1 MNLGIRR
8 STFPNLDHFSAPTA
22 ARVGRFPKRR
32 GALMTDSLFDASPV
46 AQCLLD
52 RAMRFAAVNTAMS
65 AILEAPAQKF
75 LGRPASSVMKGAGD
89 VIRAAFDL
97 AQVGRTI
104 PQRTIPWRDRHYT
117 LSFNPVRD
125 FTGRV
130 DGLLVAAVDVTR
142 QWRIE
147 RKLRESRRKLL
158 TNSQHDHLT
167 GLLNR
172 RGLETKLNRELRRA
186 RRERGSVALLLVDV
200 DAFKSFNDTFGHGA
214 GDRCLE
220 VVAAQLRACLRRPM
234 DAACRYGGEEFAVI
248 LPGIDA
254 AGAAVMAESCRKAV
268 EDLKIAQPTSA
279 YGQVTISIGVA
290 AVSPAQDRASTA
302 LVSSALLDAA
312 DGALYR
318 AKAAGR
324 NLYEMA

>member
-1 MNLGIRR
+1 MHTGIRR
-8 STFPNLDHFSAPTA
+8 STFPRTDYLTVPNV
-22 ARVGRFPKRR
+22 ARMGRFPKRR
-32 GALMTDSLFDASPV
+32 GTLMNDGLFDASPI

-52 RAMRFAAVNTAMS
+52 RAMRFAAINAAM
-65 AILEAPAQKF
+65 AAVLDGPAQKF
-75 LGRPASSVMKGAGD
+75 LGRSASSVIKGAGD
-89 VIRAAFDL
+89 VIRIAFDL
-97 AQVGRTI
+97 AQAGRPI
-104 PQRTIPWRDRHYT
+104 PQRRIQWGDRHYS

-125 FTGRV
+125 ATGRV
-130 DGLLVAAVDVTR
+130 EGLLVAAADVTR
-142 QWRIE
+142 EWRIE

-158 TNSQHDHLT
+158 TNSHHDHLT

-200 DAFKSFNDTFGHGA
+200 DTFKSFNDTFGHGA

-220 VVAAQLRACLRRPM
+220 VVATQLRACLRRPM
-234 DAACRYGGEEFAVI
+234 DAACRYGGEEFALI
-248 LPGIDA
+248 LPGVDA
-254 AGAAVMAESCRKAV
+254 TGAAAMAESCRKAV
-268 EDLKIAQPTSA
+268 ESLKIAQPTSA
-279 YGQVTISIGVA
+279 HGQVTISIGVA
-290 AVSPAQDRASTA
+290 VVSPAQDRASTA

-324 NLYEMA
+324 NRYEMA